1 MLEGIFHIAS
11 ASRSPHTPLGS
22 RSLEDPFEQQITT
35 NWGGVSPPPINRY
48 PQTQQLNEPSFA
60 HVVGRADRQV
70 HPFPCSESRTSL
82 RKGVEA
88 PFGMNLQLAKYWT
101 GESDCWLFIEENVYI
116 YICNYTHIYLYN
128 MCVSEE

>member
-1 MLEGIFHIAS
+1 MATVTDGPAGHPARMLEGIFHIAS

-35 NWGGVSPPPINRY
+35 IWGGVSPPPINRY

-101 GESDCWLFIEENVYI
+101 GESDCWLFI
-116 YICNYTHIYLYN
+116 
-128 MCVSEE
+128 